1 MQLLLAYNHAY
12 RSQVKLGTISTC
24 TNKQPS
30 MQGLQYKLNQTKG
43 KGRKY
48 YNSYSLISHLG
59 TAEFVQNL
67 WQLQQKH
74 SSSTMSLMLSV

>member
-1 MQLLLAYNHAY
+1 MQ
-12 RSQVKLGTISTC
+12 S
-24 TNKQPS
+24 
-30 MQGLQYKLNQTKG
+30 LQYELNQTKG

-48 YNSYSLISHLG
+48 YNSYSFISHQG

-74 SSSTMSLMLSV
+74 PSSTISLMLSV